1 MTLEIRLEAFEAR
14 ALGVLVEKALTTP
27 EQYPLTLN
35 AVVNGAN
42 QKSNREPVLSLS
54 DDAVSEALD
63 GLIDKELARKV
74 FPGNSRVDKYC
85 HTATSTLK
93 IDVTQLAVLAELLMR
108 GPQSPAELRTRAGRM
123 LPIDSAEQLSAVLDA
138 LSARSMV
145 ERVPPGRGYRAERFV
160 QLLCP
165 GLHGLD

>member
-1 MTLEIRLEAFEAR
+1 MDPELRLEPYEAR

-42 QKSNREPVLSLS
+42 QKVNRDPLLSLS
-54 DDAVSEALD
+54 DDEASEALD

-85 HTATSTLK
+85 HTGTSTLK
-93 IDVTQLAVLAELLMR
+93 VEPVQLALLAELMMR
-108 GPQSPAELRTRAGRM
+108 GPQTPAELRVRAGRM
-123 LPIDSAEQLSAVLDA
+123 MPIDAFWEL
-138 LSARSMV
+138 
-145 ERVPPGRGYRAERFV
+145 GYRAASSDSCSPRSRTRRFRIRTPSS
-160 QLLCP
+160 P
-165 GLHGLD
+165 GLTSPIEL